1 MESQI
6 YLILCLEMSD
16 LLWAGNTDEIRN
28 PDLKPFPSLA
38 ES

>member
-16 LLWAGNTDEIRN
+16 VVWVGNKESWF
-28 PDLKPFPSLA
+28 KPFPSLP